1 MESTWRRN
9 MRLGKLLEQRL
20 QLSRKELK
28 RTFARGIVRIDGQV
42 EYCET
47 RNVDSQL
54 HRIEV
59 SDKRLYTNEVY
70 YLLNKPSGVV
80 TANQDERHR
89 TVFDCLKKEDQR
101 GDLCFVGRLDRDTQG
116 LLLLTSNGQLAY
128 DLLQPMNKVVK
139 VYEAYLKEPAE
150 NVDIERFAK
159 GIRFLDGTLCKSAKL
174 TILPDSPHHV
184 LLEIHEGKFHQ
195 VKKMFLAVGKK
206 VERLKRVS
214 FGPLVL
220 PTDLPSGAYRKLTLE
235 ELSRLKEYFR

>member
-1 MESTWRRN
+1 
-9 MRLGKLLEQRL
+9 MRLGKLLEKRL
-20 QLSRKELK
+20 KLSRKELK

-59 SDKRLYTNEVY
+59 ADKRLYTNEVY

-89 TVFDCLKKEDQR
+89 TVFDCLKKENQR
-101 GDLCFVGRLDRDTQG
+101 GDLCFIGRLDRNTEG

-128 DLLQPMNKVVK
+128 DLLQPGKKVSK

-150 NVDIERFAK
+150 MEDIAIFEQ
-159 GIRFLDGTLCKSAKL
+159 GIRFLDGTLCKPAKL

-195 VKKMFLAVGKK
+195 VKKMFLSVGKK
-206 VERLKRVS
+206 VERLKRVA

>member
-1 MESTWRRN
+1 
-9 MRLGKLLEQRL
+9 MRLGTLITEQLRP
-20 QLSRKELK
+20 SRKVLK
-28 RTFARGIVRIDGQV
+28 RLFLRGVVKVDGQV
-42 EYCET
+42 EYNEA

-54 HRIEV
+54 YTIEV
-59 SDKRLYTNEVY
+59 EGKMLQTSEVY
-70 YLLNKPSGVV
+70 YLLNKPVGVV
-80 TANQDERHR
+80 TANKDSAHD
-89 TVFDCLKKEDQR
+89 TVFDCLQR
-101 GDLCFVGRLDRDTQG
+101 GDWREDLCFVGRLDRNTEG

-128 DLLQPMNKVVK
+128 DLLQPGKKVSK

-150 NVDIERFAK
+150 MEDIARFEQ
-159 GIRFLDGTLCKSAKL
+159 GIRFLDGTLCKPAKL

-206 VERLKRVS
+206 VERLKRIS

-220 PTDLPSGAYRKLTLE
+220 PTNLPSGAYRKLTLD

>member
-1 MESTWRRN
+1 

-59 SDKRLYTNEVY
+59 ADKRLYTNEVY

-128 DLLQPMNKVVK
+128 DLLQPGKKVSK

-150 NVDIERFAK
+150 MEDIAIFEQ
-159 GIRFLDGTLCKSAKL
+159 GIRFLDGTLCKPAKL

-195 VKKMFLAVGKK
+195 VKKMFLSVGKK
-206 VERLKRVS
+206 VEQLKRVA
-214 FGPLVL
+214 FGPLTL
-220 PTDLPSGAYRKLTLE
+220 PKILESGQYRSLTQE
-235 ELSRLKEYFR
+235 ELLSLKEYFR

>member
-28 RTFARGIVRIDGQV
+28 QTFARGIVRIDGKV

-59 SDKRLYTNEVY
+59 ADKRLYTNEVY

-80 TANQDERHR
+80 TANKDSAHD
-89 TVFDCLKKEDQR
+89 TVFDCLQKEDWR
-101 GDLCFVGRLDRDTQG
+101 EDLCFIGRLDRNTEG

-128 DLLQPMNKVVK
+128 DLLQP
-139 VYEAYLKEPAE
+139 
-150 NVDIERFAK
+150 
-159 GIRFLDGTLCKSAKL
+159 
-174 TILPDSPHHV
+174 
-184 LLEIHEGKFHQ
+184 
-195 VKKMFLAVGKK
+195 GKK
-206 VERLKRVS
+206 VSKV
-214 FGPLVL
+214 
-220 PTDLPSGAYRKLTLE
+220 Y
-235 ELSRLKEYFR
+235 

>member
-1 MESTWRRN
+1 

-28 RTFARGIVRIDGQV
+28 QTFARGIVRIDGKV

-59 SDKRLYTNEVY
+59 ADKRLYTNEVY

-80 TANQDERHR
+80 TANKDSAHD
-89 TVFDCLKKEDQR
+89 TVFDCLQKEDWR
-101 GDLCFVGRLDRDTQG
+101 EDLCFIGRLDRNTEG

-128 DLLQPMNKVVK
+128 DLLQPGKKVSK

-150 NVDIERFAK
+150 MEDIAIFEQ
-159 GIRFLDGTLCKSAKL
+159 GIRFLDGTLCKPAKL

-220 PTDLPSGAYRKLTLE
+220 PTDLPSRAYRKLTLE

>member
-1 MESTWRRN
+1 

-184 LLEIHEGKFHQ
+184 LLEIHEGKFH
-195 VKKMFLAVGKK
+195 
-206 VERLKRVS
+206 RKRPITRYIENLQS
-214 FGPLVL
+214 H
-220 PTDLPSGAYRKLTLE
+220 STLE
-235 ELSRLKEYFR
+235 ILFFIYNLLAQFLTMANKLLELLFLRKTLHLATSPKDR

>member
-1 MESTWRRN
+1 
-9 MRLGKLLEQRL
+9 MRLGKLLEKRL

-59 SDKRLYTNEVY
+59 ADKRLYTNEVY
-70 YLLNKPSGVV
+70 YLLNKPGGVV

-159 GIRFLDGTLCKSAKL
+159 GIRFLDGTLCQPAEL
-174 TILPDSPHHV
+174 TILDNPHHV
-184 LLEIHEGKFHQ
+184 LLKIHEGKFHQ
-195 VKKMFLAVGKK
+195 VKKMFLSVEKK
-206 VERLKRVS
+206 VERLKRVA
-214 FGPLVL
+214 FGPLTL
-220 PTDLPSGAYRKLTLE
+220 PQSLESGQYRSLTQE
-235 ELSRLKEYFR
+235 ELLSLKEYFR

>member
-1 MESTWRRN
+1 

-59 SDKRLYTNEVY
+59 ADKRLYTNEVY

-159 GIRFLDGTLCKSAKL
+159 GIRFLDGTLCQPAKL

-206 VERLKRVS
+206 VERLKRIS

-220 PTDLPSGAYRKLTLE
+220 PTDLPSGAYRKLTLD